1 MVGSKRKDKEIAM
14 ALRAIF
20 PKSRLRTVGIRGHLP
35 AELWALFLGRTMLSG
50 YAYFRAPE
58 YGVEAAQGEMFDY
71 TSKKLRLRNGSQI
84 LELPMPRDFYE

>member
-35 AELWALFLGRTMLSG
+35 AELWALFLAERCCLGMRTFVRRSMG
-50 YAYFRAPE
+50 
-58 YGVEAAQGEMFDY
+58 
-71 TSKKLRLRNGSQI
+71 
-84 LELPMPRDFYE
+84 